1 MREKDVG
8 RDRKRERM
16 VTRREGKGSKAF
28 HLKIIRLRKACGL
41 KGYGLQLEVREIRL
55 EIMDLG

>member
-1 MREKDVG
+1 
-8 RDRKRERM
+8 M